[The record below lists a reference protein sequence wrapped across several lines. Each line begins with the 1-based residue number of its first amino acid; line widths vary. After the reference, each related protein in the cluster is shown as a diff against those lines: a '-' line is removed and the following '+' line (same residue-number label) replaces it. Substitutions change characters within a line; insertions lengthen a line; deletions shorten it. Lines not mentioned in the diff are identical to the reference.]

1 MNITEL
7 KQLLDTP
14 SRLTV
19 LSTVDKNGQPN
30 SAIFGSVKIREQQL
44 VVGISNNRSLQN
56 LRHNGSAAL
65 MVIIPGENIL
75 SFKGARLY
83 LECNAIENTGSLLE
97 ELKAAATSQ
106 AGRAAGRMIQHAVR
120 FDICEYRDLVDMSSL
135 LSAP

>member
-7 KQLLDTP
+7 KKLLDTP

-19 LSTVDKNGQPN
+19 LSTVDKSGQPN
-30 SAIFGSVKIREQQL
+30 SAIFGSVQIREQQL

-56 LRHNGSAAL
+56 LRQNCSAAL
-65 MVIIPGENIL
+65 MVVIPGENIL
-75 SFKGARLY
+75 NIKGARLY
-83 LECNAIENTGSLLE
+83 LKCHEIENTGSLLE
-97 ELKAAATSQ
+97 ELKAAAASQ
-106 AGRAAGRMIQHAVR
+106 VGRAAGRMIQHAVR